1 MKGKTELIAA
11 KVADII
17 REWPSVD
24 SVVLG
29 ELITEDLYDP
39 YFFLSL
45 DVYHS
50 GLIPEA
56 EDRKKSFAFGL
67 VFENSQAG
75 WKDRLLIEDIPV
87 RIEYKNMNRI
97 GDLIDG
103 KDGLLAS
110 IRDSGTYLFYRILN
124 SNILYDRS
132 GWILR
137 VRERLKAMPQPF
149 WNLLRA
155 SFQTRMEHSL
165 SDLGAA
171 AIRKDTLFFLISI
184 SNFLQSACS
193 VLFAIN
199 HRFEPS
205 FRLFSHQVQELPVL
219 PETFHGRFDTLL
231 RSGPEL
237 TPARKREIAEL
248 LTKSILNLYA

>member
-1 MKGKTELIAA
+1 MRGKTELIAE
-11 KVADII
+11 KVAGVIK
-17 REWPSVD
+17 EWPSVD

-29 ELITEDLYDP
+29 DLITEDVYDP

-45 DVYHS
+45 DVYHC
-50 GLIPEA
+50 GPIPEA
-56 EDRKKSFAFGL
+56 EHRKKSFSFGL
-67 VFENSQAG
+67 VFENSQAK
-75 WKDRLLIEDIPV
+75 WKDRLLIEDMPV

-97 GDLIDG
+97 GALIDG

-110 IRDSGTYLFYRILN
+110 IRDSGTYIFYRILN

-132 GWILR
+132 GWIPR
-137 VRERLKAMPQPF
+137 VRERLNNMPQPF

-155 SFQTRMEHSL
+155 SFQTRMEHCL

-171 AIRKDTLFFLISI
+171 AIRDDKLFFLISI
-184 SNFLQSACS
+184 SNFAQSVCS

-205 FRLFSHQVQELPVL
+205 FRLFTDQVKELPVL
-219 PETFHGRFDTLL
+219 PETFCGRFDTLL
-231 RSGPEL
+231 RSGAEL
-237 TPARKREIAEL
+237 PPIRKHAIAEL
-248 LTKSILNLYA
+248 LAKSILNLYA